1 MQVIKKIIVVVA
13 LLAVMA
19 LGPAAT
25 AVAQSDVVID
35 ELIVRVWP
43 EFDNEAA
50 LVFLIGSVEAGTER
64 PVSIQ
69 VTLPDGIEPFA
80 VAYEDG
86 DNLLTTESTQI
97 GNTVTMTSPNGTF
110 YIEFYDPSFRFD
122 GNTRSYTLDYVT
134 NYDINRFIWG
144 IQLPPGTNEE
154 SLTAFE
160 DGSFT
165 MDQYGLTVYEGV
177 IENVAAG
184 STVPVSYNYERVMT
198 QFTAE
203 MLAEANTA
211 AAPETTASPAPA
223 SPGGLPQWA
232 IIVIILLTL
241 VLIGL
246 GMLYYLNNRPQPA
259 STPRAASAAS
269 KKKKNSQPTGAGKR
283 FCTHC
288 GQPVDGGDTFCRHC
302 GHQLG

>member
-1 MQVIKKIIVVVA
+1 MKKFIVGMVA

-19 LGPAAT
+19 LGSASA

-50 LVFLIGSVEAGTER
+50 LVFLIGSVEAGTGT
-64 PVSIQ
+64 PVTLQ

-86 DNLLTTESTQI
+86 QNLLTAESSQI
-97 GNTVTMTSPNGTF
+97 GNMLTMTSPNGTF
-110 YIEFYDPSFRFD
+110 YIEFYDPAFSFD
-122 GNTRSYTLDYVT
+122 GNTRSYALDYVT

-144 IQLPPGTNEE
+144 IQLPPGTDEE

-160 DGSFT
+160 DGNFT

-177 IENVAAG
+177 IEDVEAG
-184 STVPVSYNYERVMT
+184 STVPVSYSYERVMT
-198 QFTAE
+198 QFTAD
-203 MLAEANTA
+203 MIAEANESV
-211 AAPETTASPAPA
+211 APEAPNTPAPT
-223 SPGGLPQWA
+223 SSGGLPVWA
-232 IIVIILLTL
+232 IILIVLLTL

-246 GMLYYLNNRPQPA
+246 GVLYYMNNRPQPA
-259 STPRAASAAS
+259 PAPRAPAQPSR
-269 KKKKNSQPTGAGKR
+269 KKKTSGAGKR
-283 FCTHC
+283 FCTNC
-288 GQPVDGGDTFCRHC
+288 GQPVDSGDTFCRHC